1 MEFEL
6 IERLADEDWDS
17 DNRALHEPRLLQERI
32 TVGAEDYPEP
42 DDRALHIP
50 EEELCLRAH

>member
-6 IERLADEDWDS
+6 IEPLPDEDWDGDS
-17 DNRALHEPRLLQERI
+17 RASHEPRLLQERI
-32 TVGAEDYPEP
+32 AVEAEDYPEP

-50 EEELCLRAH
+50 EEELCLQAH